1 MPFDHLLL
9 IGFGGPTRAEEVRP
23 FLEEVAR
30 GRGIPPERLRQVEHQ
45 YEQIGGFSP
54 YNKLSGGLAHAVRER
69 LNESGRPVPVY
80 LGMRQ
85 WVPFLSEI
93 LQKISEE
100 GLRHGLAFPLAPH
113 RSPASTERYAAA
125 LEEGLRGLGE
135 TAPAYEFPA
144 PWHDHPLFIEAQ
156 AARVRELWPA
166 PRAGDRLVF
175 TAHSIPME
183 MARACRYEEEFESS
197 CRLTA
202 ERLGVAEWE
211 AIYQSRSGD
220 PRQPWL
226 GPDGLSR
233 APEWKR
239 EGVRRV
245 VAVPIGFLFDHTE
258 VLYDLDLLLKNA
270 VAREGLQ
277 FLRAPTVMDHPK
289 FVELITQGVLS

>member
-54 YNKLSGGLAHAVRER
+54 YNKLSGRLAHAVRER
-69 LNESGRPVPVY
+69 LGENGRPIPIY

-93 LQKISEE
+93 VQKVGED
-100 GLRHGLAFPLAPH
+100 GLRRGLAFSLAPH

-125 LEEGLRGLGE
+125 LEEALQALGE
-135 TAPAYEFPA
+135 AAPTYEFPA
-144 PWHDHPLFIEAQ
+144 PWFDHPLFIEAQ
-156 AARVRELWPA
+156 AARVREVWPA
-166 PRAGDRLVF
+166 RQAGDWLVF
-175 TAHSIPME
+175 TAHSIPVE
-183 MARACRYEEEFESS
+183 MASGCGYEQEFHTS

-202 ERLGVAEWE
+202 ERLGVPEWE
-211 AIYQSRSGD
+211 AVYQSRSGA
-220 PRQPWL
+220 PNQPWL
-226 GPDGLSR
+226 GPDGPSR
-233 APEWKR
+233 AADWKR
-239 EGVRRV
+239 EGARRI

-258 VLYDLDLLLKNA
+258 VLYDLDLLLKNT
-270 VAREGLQ
+270 VVREGLQ

-289 FVELITQGVLS
+289 FVELIAQGVLS